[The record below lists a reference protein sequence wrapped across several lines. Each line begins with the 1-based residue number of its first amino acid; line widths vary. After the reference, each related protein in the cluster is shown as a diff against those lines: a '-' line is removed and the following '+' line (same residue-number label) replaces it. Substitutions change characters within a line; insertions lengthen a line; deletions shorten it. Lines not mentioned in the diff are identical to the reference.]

1 MKTIGVLG
9 GIGPQAT
16 IDFEAR
22 LHRVSQQL
30 IPPKINS
37 GYPPLVVYYF
47 RELPS
52 VTPSQGS
59 MATTRSEVNPRM
71 LDAAKRLGSMSDFLA
86 IPCNGAHIYFDQLA
100 QAAGCPVLNM
110 IDASVAEVQRRGLRR
125 VGILDF
131 RAAGVGLYHQRLSA
145 LGVPWEITPPELLA
159 PLFAA
164 VLAVQ
169 EGRPGAEVGEPAR
182 QALEHLR
189 AKAVDGIIMGCTEIP
204 FMLGDAAEDA
214 CMLNPVQV
222 LADVTVRYALE

>member
-22 LHRVSQQL
+22 LHRVSNQL

-37 GYPPLVVYYF
+37 GYPGLLVYYF

-52 VTPSQGS
+52 VAPAQGS
-59 MATTRSEVNPRM
+59 LATTRAEVNPRM
-71 LDAAKRLGSMSDFLA
+71 LDAARKLGALSDLLA
-86 IPCNGAHIYFDQLA
+86 IPCNGAHIHFDQLA

-110 IDASVAEVQRRGLRR
+110 IDATVDEVQRRGLRR

-131 RAAGVGLYHQRLSA
+131 RAAGVGLYHQRLDA
-145 LGVPWEITPPELLA
+145 LGVPYEITPPELLA
-159 PLFAA
+159 PMLDA

-169 EGRPGAEVGEPAR
+169 EGRPGAEVGAAAR
-182 QALEHLR
+182 AALAHLR
-189 AKAVDGIIMGCTEIP
+189 AQHVDGIIMGCTEIP
-204 FMLGDAAEDA
+204 FMLGADAEAA
-214 CMLNPVQV
+214 IMLNPAQL
-222 LADVTVRYALE
+222 LAEAAVRCALE